1 MQRRL
6 LSRVFVTGLA
16 AVCCVAA
23 LAQGDQFSARLS
35 TVPISAAERDRIT
48 GNGSATATLDGRRL
62 VISGSFRGLQG
73 PATTGT
79 LHMSPATGVRGPA
92 ISEVGVD
99 HETSGSVAA
108 SIDLS
113 REQVQAL
120 RDGRLYIEIASDAAP
135 EGNLWGWLLE

>member
-6 LSRVFVTGLA
+6 LFRVFVIGLA
-16 AVCCVAA
+16 AVCCVTT
-23 LAQGDQFSARLS
+23 LAQGNEFSARLS

-48 GNGSATATLDGRRL
+48 GGGSATATLDGRRL

-73 PATTGT
+73 PATAGA

-99 HETSGSVAA
+99 HETSGSVAG
-108 SIDLS
+108 SVELS
-113 REQVQAL
+113 RDQVQAL
-120 RDGRLYIEIASDAAP
+120 RDGRLYLEIASEAAP